1 MKPAFQIT
9 GLSGLVRMRLIS
21 LSVTDESTEQSDT
34 CTLELSDPR
43 NEFDIPDDGHVISV
57 SLGYETTLRDMG
69 QFVIDSVKIAGPAHR
84 ITLEAKAAP
93 FTAAGGFTGVQTRN
107 TRSFDEITLGALVAT
122 IAGEH
127 GLAPAISPEL
137 ASQQLLHIDQTN
149 ESDINFLTRL
159 ARQFQAVCKPTFGR
173 LVFAKRG
180 EGKSVSGLAL
190 PSVSLDPTQVTSWSG
205 TLGKRTNFAKVQT
218 AHHDAETGETVTHDA
233 EGSDVSGGGEIYQH
247 AMPFATAE
255 EAIAAAASMLDQF
268 QRGAQEMSFNLPGNP
283 NIFAEATISVSGF
296 HPRLDGPWLV
306 KRVEHRIESGGYTSS
321 VSCELPGGEPGA
333 TRTAAKTAAAEKKA
347 TSYTGSASAVTWNP
361 STNSF
366 E

>member
-1 MKPAFQIT
+1 MTPAFDIT
-9 GLSGLVRMRLIS
+9 GLSGLVRSRVIS

-34 CTLELSDPR
+34 CTIELSDPR
-43 NEFDIPDDGHVISV
+43 NEFDIPDAGHVISV
-57 SLGYETTLRDMG
+57 SLGYETALRNMG

-84 ITLEAKAAP
+84 LTLEAKAAP
-93 FTAAGGFTGVQTRN
+93 FTAAGGFSGVQTRN
-107 TRSFDEITLGALVAT
+107 TRSFDEITLGDLVAT

-137 ASQQLLHIDQTN
+137 ASKELLHIDQTN

-205 TLGKRTNFAKVQT
+205 TLGKRTAFAKVET
-218 AHHDAETGETVTHDA
+218 THHDPETGETVTH
-233 EGSDVSGGGEIYQH
+233 EVSGSEDSGGEVYQH
-247 AMPFATAE
+247 PTPFATAD
-255 EAIAAAASMLDQF
+255 EALSAAASMLDQF
-268 QRGAQEMSFNLPGNP
+268 QRGASEVSLTLPGNP
-283 NIFAEATISVSGF
+283 NLFAEATITLAGF

-306 KRVEHRIESGGYTSS
+306 KRVEHRIDEGYTSS
-321 VSCELPGGEPGA
+321 LSCELPGGAAGVA
-333 TRTAAKTAAAEKKA
+333 RATAATARAQQKA
-347 TSYTGSASAVTWNP
+347 TSYAPTTSFNP
-361 STNSF
+361 TTNQLQ
-366 E
+366 